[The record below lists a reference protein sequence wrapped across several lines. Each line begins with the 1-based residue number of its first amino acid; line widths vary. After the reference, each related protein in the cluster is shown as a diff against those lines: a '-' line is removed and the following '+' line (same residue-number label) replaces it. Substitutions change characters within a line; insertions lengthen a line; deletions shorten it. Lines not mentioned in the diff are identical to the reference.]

1 MVYEC
6 QGNEAISLDRLI
18 ELNMKMQSSSAKH
31 WFQLPQLS
39 ELSDF
44 DIEQLLLIC
53 GRLLILRTSKADQGA
68 MTLEVY
74 CTPGEELAEAEALL
88 RRTAAD
94 IVLRKKIEQCS
105 SSEITNLVD
114 SILKRAS
121 GG

>member
-1 MVYEC
+1 
-6 QGNEAISLDRLI
+6 
-18 ELNMKMQSSSAKH
+18 MKMPSSSAKY

-44 DIEQLLLIC
+44 DIERLLHICGQLLT
-53 GRLLILRTSKADQGA
+53 LRTSTAEQGV

-74 CTPGEELAEAEALL
+74 STPGEELAEAEAFL

-94 IVLRKKIEQCS
+94 IVLRKQIEQCS
-105 SSEITNLVD
+105 CSEITNLVD